1 MKVALKAARVCI
13 ENRESELATKVL
25 ERAAEYEDVLGQEA
39 GRGED
44 EDDEVGAHLRVEYF
58 GVRTILVSLTRK
70 CTTYAG
76 VPN

>member
-1 MKVALKAARVCI
+1 MKVALKVARVCI

-44 EDDEVGAHLRVEYF
+44 EDDEVGSHLRVEYF
-58 GVRTILVSLTRK
+58 GVRTILVSLAPR
-70 CTTYAG
+70 CRHICEFG
-76 VPN
+76 N